1 MAKIV
6 IPSLPIYVLLS
17 NIQTNKTQQAYKTV
31 EQTQCL
37 SPIFN
42 PFCKWNIALAL
53 LKSQIE
59 PVVRILFTKLKIIF
73 RIKSVGIIILYR
85 QSIYNYQTFIFHL
98 QVTLVE
104 THVQ

>member
-1 MAKIV
+1 MAKTA

-42 PFCKWNIALAL
+42 PFCK
-53 LKSQIE
+53 
-59 PVVRILFTKLKIIF
+59 
-73 RIKSVGIIILYR
+73 
-85 QSIYNYQTFIFHL
+85 
-98 QVTLVE
+98 
-104 THVQ
+104 